1 MKMAEVNSG
10 SPLAENGNIATS
22 DASLA
27 CPLCH
32 SGDQKIISQHE
43 NRFLFRCPHCGV
55 SFIYPQ
61 PTLSSVS
68 THFQDSSTLD
78 EAEERNRFERNR
90 ERVLSRI
97 ANYIGTQRRTGRILD
112 VGCATG
118 FFLNRFFSEPS
129 WQRWGVEL
137 SSSRAEKAT
146 KIGVT
151 VHNGTIR
158 DAEYPQNFFDVIT
171 ILDAFYYFP
180 QPQTDLGKLRHVL
193 GPEGMLV
200 IELPFAKS
208 RIWRT
213 SGKLGRLL
221 SGTRLPLLR
230 TSDHLFFYN
239 PKSLSSLLCSCGFR
253 VRTIEQLPANRQE
266 RPLRNLIYGCYS
278 LFSFFLSR
286 MSGSRIIL
294 GPRFFIVAQKV

>member
-1 MKMAEVNSG
+1 MDEV
-10 SPLAENGNIATS
+10 
-22 DASLA
+22 
-27 CPLCH
+27 
-32 SGDQKIISQHE
+32 
-43 NRFLFRCPHCGV
+43 
-55 SFIYPQ
+55 
-61 PTLSSVS
+61 
-68 THFQDSSTLD
+68 
-78 EAEERNRFERNR
+78 EERNRFEWNR

-97 ANYIGTQRRTGRILD
+97 ANYICTQKRTGRILD

-118 FFLNRFFSEPS
+118 FFLKRFFSGPD
-129 WQRWGVEL
+129 WQMWGVEL
-137 SSSRAEKAT
+137 SISKA
-146 KIGVT
+146 KKARQRGVT

-158 DAEYPQNFFDVIT
+158 DAEYPQNCFDVIT

-180 QPQTDLGKLRHVL
+180 QPQSDLEKLRNVL

-213 SGKLGRLL
+213 SGRLGRLL

-230 TSDHLFFYN
+230 TSDHLFFYD

-253 VRTIEQLPANRQE
+253 VRTIKQLPANRQE

-278 LFSFFLSR
+278 LFSFFLSCT
-286 MSGSRIIL
+286 SGSRIIL
-294 GPRFFIVAQKV
+294 GPRFLIVAQKV